1 MKNLQAM
8 VLFLGG
14 IPYFTSVKQYRENRS
29 FVDPNLCVG
38 LYVAVLPDIAQLIEC
53 TRSFLDAC

>member
-38 LYVAVLPDIAQLIEC
+38 LNFAVLPDIFQLIES
-53 TRSFLDAC
+53 TRNFPDTY